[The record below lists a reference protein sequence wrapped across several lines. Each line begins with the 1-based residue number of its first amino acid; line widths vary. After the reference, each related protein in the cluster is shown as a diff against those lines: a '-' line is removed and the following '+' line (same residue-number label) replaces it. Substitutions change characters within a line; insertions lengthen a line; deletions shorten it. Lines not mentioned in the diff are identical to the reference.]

1 MPCERGSFAKQ
12 RIHVPIL
19 AAVGPTVKE
28 TQVLC
33 GIPAN
38 SREAIV
44 TFLLHSNR
52 GLIKSPSGGRNS
64 SVCPKS
70 RATLVS
76 NIPQSNTLSLYNLY
90 MITQYYLIITQY
102 NMNYIYISSI
112 IIYIHICIYSYIY
125 ISHSVT
131 GLWTLQYLLLVQVEA
146 LLMVQRLPPSD
157 L

>member
-125 ISHSVT
+125 IYHI
-131 GLWTLQYLLLVQVEA
+131 LLQACEPYSICFWC
-146 LLMVQRLPPSD
+146 RWKRC
-157 L
+157 